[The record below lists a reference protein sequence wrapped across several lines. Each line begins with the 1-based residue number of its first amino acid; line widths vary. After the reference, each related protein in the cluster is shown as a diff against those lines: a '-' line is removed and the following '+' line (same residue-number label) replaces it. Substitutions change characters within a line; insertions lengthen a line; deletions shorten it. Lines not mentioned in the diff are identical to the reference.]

1 MKITID
7 IKEKQ
12 YQTFLNFIKTLDYVS
27 INVENPVPDWQQ
39 KETEKRKQMINSG
52 EMKTHNWETVEKEL
66 FYK

>member
-7 IKEKQ
+7 IKEQQ

-52 EMKTHNWETVEKEL
+52 EMKTHNWEDVEKEL